1 MNLHRSLRDPHHM
14 RASSLLMP
22 LLVFLALATLTWI
35 GHRWQARVQL
45 KAAEY
50 ADVQASAAITAEI
63 RERLQLHSQFLRS
76 LQAFAATH
84 PRLDLVSW
92 QRFAREIDIG
102 MALPGLFTFA
112 YAPAVR
118 SAEQPDAIATLRRQA
133 DLRDFRIFPEP
144 SAELSTPV
152 IFAAP
157 NSAELR
163 RSIGFDLSSEEVRR
177 EAIDAAIVQRDVA
190 LSGPIV
196 LLIDRTQPRP
206 GFLMLL
212 ALYHPDR
219 PLDDVAARRAAFA
232 GLVLTAYR
240 TDEFLSRLKQ
250 AAKNRLAFRIIDES
264 LAAGRP
270 VDSAAKP
277 IFTFGSVPEA
287 ADAPADFHHE
297 IDFGGRNW
305 TLHFYREAP
314 PVSSESLDA
323 ANLILYG
330 GLTLSALLGFLIF
343 QLGTH
348 RDRAE
353 RHARQVTRELR
364 EHRDHL
370 NELVAE
376 RTARLESALLSAR
389 AASQAK
395 SEFLANMSHEL
406 RTPMHAILSF
416 AELGVN
422 RGETVG
428 IAKLRQYFQRIEQS
442 AHRLLGLINE
452 LLDIAKLEAGRAD
465 MNLASTDLAGL
476 IQDARAQL
484 ESLLLPRQLAIEL
497 VVATANTMALCDSE
511 RIRQVIQNLL
521 ANAIRFSPEGGMI
534 RIEISESTLSSGR
547 RADDS
552 TPVAAIAIR
561 VLDQGIGIPE
571 AELEH
576 IFEKFVQSSA
586 TRTGAGG
593 TGLGLAISRAIVM
606 QHRGTIVAS
615 NNAGGGACFTVT
627 LPADSRTR
635 DTGAQ

>member
-1 MNLHRSLRDPHHM
+1 
-14 RASSLLMP
+14 MP
-22 LLVFLALATLTWI
+22 LLVFLVLATLTWF
-35 GHRWQARVQL
+35 GYRWQARVQSE
-45 KAAEY
+45 AVEY

-63 RERLQLHSQFLRS
+63 RERLQLYSQFLRS

-84 PRLDLVSW
+84 SWLDLAPW

-102 MALPGLFTFA
+102 MALPGLFSFA
-112 YAPAVR
+112 YAPAIR
-118 SAEQPDAIATLRRQA
+118 STDRPVAIGTLRRQA
-133 DLRDFRIFPEP
+133 GLREFRIFPET
-144 SAELSTPV
+144 SAELTTPV

-157 NSAELR
+157 ESAELQ
-163 RSIGFDLSSEEVRR
+163 RSIGFDLSSEALRR

-190 LSGPIV
+190 LSAPIV
-196 LLIDRTQPRP
+196 LHIDRTQPRP

-212 ALYHPDR
+212 PLFHPDR
-219 PLDDVAARRAAFA
+219 PLADVAARRAAFA
-232 GLVLTAYR
+232 GIVLTAYR

-250 AAKNRLAFRIIDES
+250 AAKNRLAFRIMDES
-264 LAAGRP
+264 LAASRAP
-270 VDSAAKP
+270 DDAAKQ
-277 IFTFGSVPEA
+277 IFSFGSVPEST
-287 ADAPADFHHE
+287 DTPPDFHHE

-305 TLHFYREAP
+305 ILYFYREAP
-314 PVSSESLDA
+314 SAASESLDA

-330 GLTLSALLGFLIF
+330 GLTLSALLAFLIF
-343 QLGTH
+343 QLSTH

-353 RHARQVTRELR
+353 RHARRATRELR

-376 RTARLESALLSAR
+376 RTARLESALVSAR

-416 AELGVN
+416 ADLGAN
-422 RGETVG
+422 RGEAVG

-465 MNLASTDLAGL
+465 MHLASADLAAL
-476 IQDARAQL
+476 IQDARTQL
-484 ESLLLPRQLAIEL
+484 ESLLLAKKLTIDLE
-497 VVATANTMALCDSE
+497 VTAASSLALCDSE

-521 ANAIRFSPEGGMI
+521 GNAIRFSPEGGTI
-534 RIEISESTLSSGR
+534 RIEIAASTLSSGR
-547 RADDS
+547 RAEDS
-552 TPVAAIAIR
+552 VQVAAIAIR
-561 VLDQGIGIPE
+561 VVDQGIGIPE

-635 DTGAQ
+635 DNGAQ

>member
-1 MNLHRSLRDPHHM
+1 
-14 RASSLLMP
+14 MP
-22 LLVFLALATLTWI
+22 LLVFFALATLTWI
-35 GHRWQARVQL
+35 GHRWQARVQSD
-45 KAAEY
+45 AAEY
-50 ADVQASAAITAEI
+50 ADMQASAAITAEI

-76 LQAFAATH
+76 LLAFAATH
-84 PRLDLVSW
+84 PRLDLVPW
-92 QRFAREIDIG
+92 QRFAREIDFG

-112 YAPAVR
+112 YAPALR
-118 SAEQPDAIATLRRQA
+118 APERPQAIAALRRQA
-133 DLRDFRIFPEP
+133 TLHDFRIFPET
-144 SAELSTPV
+144 SAELTTPV

-157 NSAELR
+157 DSAGLQ
-163 RSIGFDLSSEEVRR
+163 RSIGFDLSSEAVRR

-196 LLIDRTQPRP
+196 PLIDRPQAWP

-219 PLDDVAARRAAFA
+219 PLNDVAARRAAFA

-250 AAKNRLAFRIIDES
+250 AAKNRLAFRIVDES
-264 LAAGRP
+264 LAASRSP
-270 VDSAAKP
+270 DDAAKQ
-277 IFTFGSVPEA
+277 IFTFGSVPESTGVA
-287 ADAPADFHHE
+287 ADFHHE

-305 TLHFYREAP
+305 TLYFYREAP
-314 PVSSESLDA
+314 SGLSESLDA
-323 ANLILYG
+323 ASLILYG
-330 GLTLSALLGFLIF
+330 GLALSALLALLIF
-343 QLGTH
+343 QLSTH

-353 RHARQVTRELR
+353 RHARRVTRKLR
-364 EHRDHL
+364 AHRDHL
-370 NELVAE
+370 HELVAE

-416 AELGVN
+416 AELGAN
-422 RGETVG
+422 RGESVG
-428 IAKLRQYFQRIEQS
+428 IGKLRQYFQRIEQS

-465 MNLASTDLAGL
+465 MHLASTDLSAL

-484 ESLLLPRQLAIEL
+484 ESLLLPRQLMTEL
-497 VVATANTMALCDSE
+497 IVSTANTMTLCDSE

-521 ANAIRFSPEGGMI
+521 ANAIRFSPQGGTI
-534 RIEISESTLSSGR
+534 RIEIAASTLSGGR
-547 RADDS
+547 RADDN
-552 TPVAAIAIR
+552 TPVAAVAIR
-561 VLDQGIGIPE
+561 VFDQGIGIPE
-571 AELEH
+571 GELEH

-615 NNAGGGACFTVT
+615 NNLGGGACFTVT